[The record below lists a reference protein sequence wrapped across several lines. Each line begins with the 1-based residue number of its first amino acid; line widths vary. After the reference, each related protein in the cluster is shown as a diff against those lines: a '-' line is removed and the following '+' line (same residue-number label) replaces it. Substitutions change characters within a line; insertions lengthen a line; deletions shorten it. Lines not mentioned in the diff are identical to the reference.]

1 MTEAVV
7 PYRMD
12 GCECGEPLDS
22 AAHRFWCIDG
32 PAGKM
37 RKRPR
42 APAWRSDLE
51 FIKQVAKIDEE
62 GLRLATKGGYDRG
75 WGQRLRAR
83 HDGYLMAIGAA
94 RVEFLCHGLE
104 RADTIRCA
112 RCNTDI
118 GPFICEHCLVPP
130 KDERES
136 DPTNDVQEDG

>member
-1 MTEAVV
+1 MTEAFV

-32 PAGKM
+32 PAGEM

-83 HDGYLMAIGAA
+83 HDGYLMALR
-94 RVEFLCHGLE
+94 RVDQTH
-104 RADTIRCA
+104 CA

-118 GPFICEHCLVPP
+118 GPFICEHSHDLL
-130 KDERES
+130 KDEPES